1 MKDGYMVLKE
11 SGRYAIYTTEADARA
26 AYPKCLIIPT
36 AMLRAAPK
44 MLAALEAVEATHTG
58 RSVGSLL
65 PTAVAPM
72 VRSAIAAARGI

>member
-44 MLAALEAVEATHTG
+44 MLAALEFIVNDAPEGEDAQ
-58 RSVGSLL
+58 L
-65 PTAVAPM
+65 TAEGYNRAC
-72 VRSAIAAARGI
+72 AALRLARGA